1 MLALAGPSKYGIKIA
16 HDALYNFAA
25 IRIRRKPGLQKTGAD
40 HMKHLIENK
49 KFIAAALLL
58 AALFGGFA
66 YVYFSGSTR
75 STENAYISAD
85 VVNVAAQVSGR
96 VTAVYIRDN
105 QQVRKGDALF
115 DIDPEPFAIALQRAM
130 ADLALARQTA
140 RQDNAE
146 VSVARAQVAQIE
158 SDLANARASYA
169 RDKELVVQHFLSQHS
184 MDDAQTRS
192 QSLQAALEQARAKL
206 TKALSAP
213 EKTDERGDVLKAQAA
228 IAQAKLDLEH
238 THVMAAQD
246 GQISNLSLT
255 AGSLVGAGAPLF
267 ALIAQDSFH
276 IDANFKETELVGIR
290 PGQDVD
296 IKIDMYP
303 GQHFKGTV
311 ESLSGGTGTAFS
323 LLPPQNA
330 TGNWVKI
337 AQRVPVRIK
346 FVPTDAEH
354 PLRIGA
360 TATVSVQ
367 LK

>member
-1 MLALAGPSKYGIKIA
+1 MEQIKKKKIA
-16 HDALYNFAA
+16 IALV
-25 IRIRRKPGLQKTGAD
+25 LTLSL
-40 HMKHLIENK
+40 ML
-49 KFIAAALLL
+49 
-58 AALFGGFA
+58 GGFA
-66 YVYFSGSTR
+66 FYYFAGLSRT
-75 STENAYISAD
+75 TENAYINAD
-85 VVNVAAQVSGR
+85 VVSVAAQVNGR
-96 VTAVYIRDN
+96 VTAVNVKDN
-105 QQVRKGDALF
+105 QQVHKGDSLF
-115 DIDPEPFAIALQRAM
+115 DIDTEPFTIALQRAQ
-130 ADLALARQTA
+130 ADLALAKQTA

-158 SDLANARASYA
+158 SDLANARASFA
-169 RDKELVVQHFLSQHS
+169 RDQELVVKHFLSQQS
-184 MDDAQTRS
+184 LDDAQTRS
-192 QSLQAALEQARAKL
+192 QSLQAELEQARAKL
-206 TKALSAP
+206 AKALSAP

-238 THVMAAQD
+238 THVIASQD

-255 AGSLVGAGAPLF
+255 PGSLVSVGVPLF

-276 IDANFKETELVGIR
+276 IDANFKETELAGIH

-303 GQHFKGTV
+303 SQHFKGVV
-311 ESLSGGTGTAFS
+311 ESISGGTGTVFS

-346 FVPTDAEH
+346 LSPTDAEH

-360 TATVSVQ
+360 TATVSIQ

>member
-1 MLALAGPSKYGIKIA
+1 MERLKAHKKKIIIVLVIVALIAGLS
-16 HDALYNFAA
+16 
-25 IRIRRKPGLQKTGAD
+25 
-40 HMKHLIENK
+40 
-49 KFIAAALLL
+49 
-58 AALFGGFA
+58 FA
-66 YVYFSGSTR
+66 YFARLSR
-75 STENAYISAD
+75 STENAYINAD

-96 VTAVYIRDN
+96 VIAVYVKDN
-105 QQVRKGDALF
+105 QHVHKGDALF
-115 DIDPEPFAIALQRAM
+115 DIDPEPFSIALERAQ
-130 ADLALARQTA
+130 ADLALARQSA

-146 VSVARAQVAQIE
+146 VAAARALVSQAE
-158 SDLANARASYA
+158 SDLANARNTYT
-169 RDKELVVQHFLSQHS
+169 RDKELVEQHFLSQQS
-184 MDDAQTRS
+184 LDDARTRM
-192 QSLQAALEQARAKL
+192 QALQATLEQAHAKL
-206 TKALSAP
+206 AKALSAP
-213 EKTDERGDVLKAQAA
+213 EKTSERGDVLKAQAA
-228 IAQAKLDLEH
+228 IDQAKLDLEH
-238 THVMAAQD
+238 THVIAAQD

-255 AGSLVGAGAPLF
+255 AGSLVGVGVPLF
-267 ALIAQDSFH
+267 ALIADNSFH
-276 IDANFKETELVGIR
+276 IDANYKETELVGIH

-296 IKIDMYP
+296 IEIDMYP

-346 FVPTDAEH
+346 FAPTDEAH